1 MVLAAGVGLF
11 ASLGAGEAEL
21 LAAALSAVAVA
32 ALAAG
37 LWRERSIVVPWALL
51 FLGGAAALA
60 FAEEGD
66 PGRSPLYAGAL
77 LAVGELSYWSLETR
91 LSQPASP
98 GIAARRIALL
108 SGLVAG
114 AIAVGA
120 VLVSVARIE
129 PGGGLLLE
137 AGGVAAVVAAA
148 ALVFALSRRAA

>member
-1 MVLAAGVGLF
+1 VALAAGIGVF

-37 LWRERSIVVPWALL
+37 LWRERGIVVPWALL
-51 FLGGAAALA
+51 FLGGAAALS
-60 FAEEGD
+60 FAAEGD

-77 LAVGELSYWSLETR
+77 LAVGELAYWSLETR
-91 LSQPASP
+91 LGRPASS
-98 GIAARRIALL
+98 GLAARRIALL

-114 AIAVGA
+114 SIAVGA
-120 VLVSVARIE
+120 ILVSVARID

-137 AGGVAAVVAAA
+137 ATGVAAAVAAA
-148 ALVFALSRRAA
+148 AFVFTLSRRAA